1 MGKKKKQT
9 IEEAANE
16 ACKHQDDEQIKE
28 QSMEIAKVNFSFTF
42 TRDEAEAYIKKP
54 KGQIARNIRKYM
66 CRIFEVAAEKM
77 LATDKA
83 ENIKNCKLN
92 IDE

>member
-1 MGKKKKQT
+1 MEK
-9 IEEAANE
+9 N
-16 ACKHQDDEQIKE
+16 DEKMTE
-28 QSMEIAKVNFSFTF
+28 QSMEVAKVSFSFTF

-77 LATDKA
+77 LATPKN

-92 IDE
+92 VDEGLK